1 MKKKTQSS
9 KANRGRKPTRPDEG
23 EVDFSKFRIKRN
35 RYARRI
41 ASEGIL
47 LVHDSPSP
55 SSLREMPE
63 ANFANVKARRTPYA
77 KRVESGGIELQISRG
92 RPPRGE
98 EVGATVPKSIRLPPA
113 VWALL
118 EERARA
124 EGVAVHALIR
134 RAILDLLKGAA

>member
-1 MKKKTQSS
+1 MKKKTPNSTPV
-9 KANRGRKPTRPDEG
+9 PTRKASRPDAG
-23 EVDFSKFRIKRN
+23 EVDFSKFRVRRN

-47 LVHDSPSP
+47 LVHDSPSE

-63 ANFANVKARRTPYA
+63 ANFAAVKTRRSPYA

-113 VWALL
+113 IWTRL

>member
-1 MKKKTQSS
+1 
-9 KANRGRKPTRPDEG
+9 
-23 EVDFSKFRIKRN
+23 
-35 RYARRI
+35 
-41 ASEGIL
+41 
-47 LVHDSPSP
+47 
-55 SSLREMPE
+55 MPE
-63 ANFANVKARRTPYA
+63 ANFATARTRRSPYA

-113 VWALL
+113 VWTLL